1 MQTSLTGKAESG
13 TLLALAN
20 MQRGLEEVT
29 AMSLVRL
36 MGFTT
41 LTCGCVT
48 GRYREEG
55 SKREV
60 TYIEE
65 KSTVCVS
72 SGHVRNQPVSADRV
86 AHGFTPTMA
95 VRA

>member
-1 MQTSLTGKAESG
+1 MQSSLTVGTDSG
-13 TLLALAN
+13 TLLALSSI
-20 MQRGLEEVT
+20 QRGLEEVP

-36 MGFTT
+36 MGFAT

-55 SKREV
+55 SKREI

-65 KSTVCVS
+65 KSTACVS
-72 SGHVRNQPVSADRV
+72 SGHLQNQPVSADRV
-86 AHGFTPTMA
+86 AHGFTSTAA